1 MPYLITGATGSV
13 GRSIVDQLR
22 SAGADV
28 RVVTRDAGKAPAGVD
43 TVRGD
48 FTKGDLPASAF
59 AGVRRMF
66 LFPAQGGVDL
76 FLAQAKRAGVEQIVV
91 LSSLA
96 AALEHAR
103 DKTSPS
109 AAHHLAI
116 ENAVRATGIPATV
129 LRPGTFANN
138 LLFWASAIQAGTTVY
153 GPYGQSAQAPIH
165 EADVAAVAVAALLD
179 DGHAG
184 KVYPMTGPQAL
195 TRVQQLATISDAVG
209 RKLRFQ
215 EVPPEVFRNEMAKYM
230 PAPIIKMLLDY
241 WSDTV
246 TTPDTV
252 LATVAEVTGRPA
264 RPLASW
270 AKDHAAAFA
279 GGSRTS
285 DVSED
290 SRHAAAKR

>member
-1 MPYLITGATGSV
+1 
-13 GRSIVDQLR
+13 
-22 SAGADV
+22 
-28 RVVTRDAGKAPAGVD
+28 
-43 TVRGD
+43 
-48 FTKGDLPASAF
+48 
-59 AGVRRMF
+59 
-66 LFPAQGGVDL
+66 
-76 FLAQAKRAGVEQIVV
+76 
-91 LSSLA
+91 
-96 AALEHAR
+96 
-103 DKTSPS
+103 
-109 AAHHLAI
+109 
-116 ENAVRATGIPATV
+116 VRATGIPATV